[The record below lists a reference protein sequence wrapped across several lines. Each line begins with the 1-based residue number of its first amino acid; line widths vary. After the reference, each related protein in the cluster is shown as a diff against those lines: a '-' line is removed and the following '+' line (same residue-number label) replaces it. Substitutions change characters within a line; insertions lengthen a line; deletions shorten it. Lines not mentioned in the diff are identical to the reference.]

1 MVRNLSHLK
10 EYCNPMNLNSLKLFT
25 MHGFHN
31 LPLRIIHLQR
41 FAFFFV
47 LIGIST
53 TISKA
58 QVFFDD
64 NFENGRLDTAFVD
77 SSSYSLWP
85 ITNLHFRITNAL
97 SQSPSFTI
105 FDSTGYQ
112 LRPYHNMVYR
122 YEGDSS
128 WNFFDTAYKAQNV
141 DYYHFFNH
149 TSFTKDTVYIAYWYP
164 YTYSDLQQYLSGIS
178 GNQHLINSGIKAQ
191 SYQGRNIYGYQITDT
206 AYSECYKANVV
217 ITCRQHP
224 VENIN
229 GYFIEGLT
237 DYLLYSTDSTAEF
250 LRRNFHFYVYPMLNP
265 DGVYMGSG
273 QNALGQGLNREWE
286 DSLLLGGTPEIDSI
300 RPVIWQETGQKVN
313 WSIDIHSN
321 AGSNIPYYW
330 WGYTNSSSVPQWQI
344 AKALQ
349 YVQAVAGAD
358 FSSPANSS
366 SYQSYI
372 QGNGVS
378 NSKTAANWFRKSFD
392 AIAFTFEPT
401 SEPMGPTGNNDY
413 TVNHLRTAGIS
424 LAKGF
429 YDVFDTV
436 QSIGGAINISNNSFI
451 AVVTGGHLPYS
462 FTWSGP
468 ISGNSDTLP
477 NLVPGFYTL
486 TVFDSL
492 GCMWQ
497 RNINYLTSEVSLPL
511 LSNMDVVVYPNPTN
525 DLVWIKFGH
534 IIDHAI
540 IEVYDPLGRR
550 IQKKEILNNY
560 TLPLRLAAPT
570 PGTYFLK
577 IIINDLAY
585 NMKILVIH

>member
-1 MVRNLSHLK
+1 
-10 EYCNPMNLNSLKLFT
+10 
-25 MHGFHN
+25 MHEFHN
-31 LPLRIIHLQR
+31 LALWITYLKR

-47 LIGIST
+47 LIVIYT

-58 QVFFDD
+58 QVLFDD
-64 NFENGRLDTAFVD
+64 NFENGRLDTAVVD

-97 SQSPSFTI
+97 NQSLSFKI

-141 DYYHFFNH
+141 DYYHFFNQ

-178 GNQHLINSGIKAQ
+178 GNQHLINSGIKALT
-191 SYQGRNIYGYQITDT
+191 YQGRNIYGYQITDT

-250 LRRNFHFYVYPMLNP
+250 LRRNFHYYIYPMLNP

-286 DSLLLGGTPEIDSI
+286 DSLRLGGTPEIDSI

-358 FSSPANSS
+358 FSSPINLS
-366 SYQSYI
+366 SYQNYI

-378 NSKTAANWFRKSFD
+378 NIKTAANWFRKSFG

-401 SEPMGPTGNNDY
+401 SEPMGLSGNNDY
-413 TVNHLRTAGIS
+413 TIDHLKTAGSS

-429 YDVFDTV
+429 YSVFDTV
-436 QSIGGAINISNNSFI
+436 QAMGGTINIVNNIFI
-451 AVVTGGHLPYS
+451 PVVTGGHPPYS
-462 FTWSGP
+462 YTWSGP
-468 ISGNSDTLP
+468 IRGNSDTLP
-477 NLVPGFYTL
+477 NLLPGLYNL
-486 TVFDSL
+486 TVIDSL

-497 RNINYLTSEVSLPL
+497 KNINHFASKINFPQ
-511 LSNMDVVVYPNPTN
+511 LSDTDIIVYPNPSCG
-525 DLVWIKFGH
+525 LIRIEFKH
-534 IIDHAI
+534 IIDQATL
-540 IEVYDPLGRR
+540 EVYDISGRR
-550 IQKKEILNNY
+550 IQKEEILNKGV
-560 TLPLRLAAPT
+560 LSLRLSSIL
-570 PGTYFLK
+570 PGIYFLK
-577 IIINDLAY
+577 IVTKDLTW
-585 NMKILVIH
+585 NKKILVIH

>member
-1 MVRNLSHLK
+1 M
-10 EYCNPMNLNSLKLFT
+10 
-25 MHGFHN
+25 
-31 LPLRIIHLQR
+31 R
-41 FAFFFV
+41 FVCFFL
-47 LIGIST
+47 LIWISPGS
-53 TISKA
+53 SKA
-58 QVFFDD
+58 QVTFDD
-64 NFENGRLDTAFVD
+64 NFENGRLDTVFVHN
-77 SSSYSLWP
+77 SSYNLWP

-97 SQSPSFTI
+97 NQSPSFKI
-105 FDSTGYQ
+105 FDSSGYQ

-141 DYYHFFNH
+141 DYYHFYNL

-178 GNQHLINSGIKAQ
+178 GNQYLLNFGIKAL

-206 AYSECYKANVV
+206 AYSECYKTNVV

-250 LRRNFHFYVYPMLNP
+250 LRRNFHFYIYPMLNP

-286 DSLLLGGTPEIDSI
+286 DSLMLGGTPEIDSI
-300 RPVIWQETGQKVN
+300 RPVIWHETGQKVN

-344 AKALQ
+344 TKALQ

-358 FSSPANSS
+358 FSSPINSS
-366 SYQSYI
+366 SYQNYI

-378 NSKTAANWFRKSFD
+378 NIKTAANWFRKSF
-392 AIAFTFEPT
+392 ASIAFTFEPT
-401 SEPMGPTGNNDY
+401 SEPMGLTGNNDY
-413 TVNHLRTAGIS
+413 TINHLKTAGSS

-429 YDVFDTV
+429 YSVFDTV
-436 QSIGGAINISNNSFI
+436 QAMGGTINIASNSLI
-451 AVVTGGHLPYS
+451 AIVSGGHPPYW

-468 ISGNSDTLP
+468 ISGNSDTLQNP
-477 NLVPGFYTL
+477 VPGLYAL
-486 TVFDSL
+486 TVIDSF
-492 GCMWQ
+492 GCSWQ
-497 RNINYLTSEVSLPL
+497 MNINYLTSGAI
-511 LSNMDVVVYPNPTN
+511 LSPSNNMDVAVYPNPTN
-525 DLVWIKFGH
+525 GLVWINFGH
-534 IIDHAI
+534 IIDHAT
-540 IEVYDPLGRR
+540 IEVYDLSGKI
-550 IQKKEILNNY
+550 IQKEKVLNNHI
-560 TLPLRLAAPT
+560 LPISLVSHT

-577 IIINDLAY
+577 VITHELVC
-585 NMKILVIH
+585 NMKILFIH

>member
-1 MVRNLSHLK
+1 MKL
-10 EYCNPMNLNSLKLFT
+10 NPRKLFS
-25 MHGFHN
+25 MLVFHS
-31 LPLRIIHLQR
+31 LQLSIIHLKR
-41 FAFFFV
+41 FAFFFL

-64 NFENGRLDTAFVD
+64 NFENGRLDTAYVD

-97 SQSPSFTI
+97 GQSPSFKI

-128 WNFFDTAYKAQNV
+128 WHFFDTAYKAQSV
-141 DYYHFFNH
+141 DYYHFFNQ

-178 GNQHLINSGIKAQ
+178 GNQYLINYGIKAL

-250 LRRNFHFYVYPMLNP
+250 LRRNFHFYIYPMLNP

-286 DSLLLGGTPEIDSI
+286 DSLLFGGTPEIDSI
-300 RPVIWQETGQKVN
+300 RPVIWQETGKKVN

-358 FSSPANSS
+358 FSSPVNSS

-372 QGNGVS
+372 QGNGV
-378 NSKTAANWFRKSFD
+378 NISKTAANWFRKSFS

-401 SEPMGPTGNNDY
+401 SEPMGPIGNNDY
-413 TVNHLRTAGIS
+413 TVNHLKTAGSS

-436 QSIGGAINISNNSFI
+436 QAMGGIINIVNNSFI
-451 AVVTGGHLPYS
+451 AFATGGYPPYS
-462 FTWSGP
+462 YIWTGP
-468 ISGNSDTLP
+468 INGNSDTLQ
-477 NLVPGFYTL
+477 NLLSGLYTL
-486 TVFDSL
+486 TVIDSL

-497 RNINYLTSEVSLPL
+497 KQINYLATQLNSLQHNDL
-511 LSNMDVVVYPNPTN
+511 ALTVYPNPSSHLIWIKFTHIMDYARIQIYDLSGRRVQTEEILN
-525 DLVWIKFGH
+525 QSMIPLELASSLSGSYLLQIIAKDLVWNK
-534 IIDHAI
+534 
-540 IEVYDPLGRR
+540 L
-550 IQKKEILNNY
+550 IL
-560 TLPLRLAAPT
+560 
-570 PGTYFLK
+570 
-577 IIINDLAY
+577 INQ
-585 NMKILVIH
+585 